1 MIGAIIAI
9 GIDINDH
16 FLIILAMVVIVVL
29 VNVPMCVHIILRG
42 YLSSLYDA
50 LLELNNRLK
59 TEITVDEIFHKWKGP
74 NVEAANMDLGGATM
88 PWLCQRES

>member
-16 FLIILAMVVIVVL
+16 FLIILAMVVILVLVKSL
-29 VNVPMCVHIILRG
+29 VNVPICVHIILRG

-50 LLELNNRLK
+50 LSGVKQSLE
-59 TEITVDEIFHKWKGP
+59 D
-74 NVEAANMDLGGATM
+74 
-88 PWLCQRES
+88 